1 MLHGNY
7 GVRTKP
13 PGRSCERQ
21 TDGKYI
27 LVRTLVC
34 GTPIL
39 LCTVP
44 YITNGN
50 KQIVI
55 NTV

>member
-1 MLHGNY
+1 METTEY
-7 GVRTKP
+7 VRSHQVVPVKDRPTVSIYWYVP
-13 PGRSCERQ
+13 SYVVLR
-21 TDGKYI
+21 YYY
-27 LVRTLVC
+27 VRYL
-34 GTPIL
+34 
-39 LCTVP
+39 VP